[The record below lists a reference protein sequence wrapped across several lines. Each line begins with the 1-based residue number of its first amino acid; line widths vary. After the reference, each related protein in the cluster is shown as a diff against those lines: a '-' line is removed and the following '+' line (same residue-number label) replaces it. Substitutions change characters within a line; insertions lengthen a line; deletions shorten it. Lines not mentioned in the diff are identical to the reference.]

1 MAETIAYRAISEINK
16 MIPHMMKLPIKKFWS
31 DYDTE
36 ADVMYINFLKPQKAT
51 DSEMLDNGIL
61 VRFRNDKLVGL
72 TILDA
77 SKRK

>member
-1 MAETIAYRAISEINK
+1 MAETIALREITEINK